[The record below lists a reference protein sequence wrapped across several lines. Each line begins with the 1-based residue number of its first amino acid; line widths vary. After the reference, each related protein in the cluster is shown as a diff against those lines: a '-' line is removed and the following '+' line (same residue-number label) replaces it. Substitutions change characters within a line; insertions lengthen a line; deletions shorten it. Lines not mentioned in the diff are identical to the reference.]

1 MALSKKAGKN
11 IASLINSLNVAN
23 TYCSRYAVKGDFDT
37 FRVFFKSQCYNAVA
51 LADLGIELPAI
62 EYYRARLDSTPE
74 EFEAH
79 ARQSFEYE
87 RSCLKA

>member
-11 IASLINSLNVAN
+11 IASLINSFHVAVSH
-23 TYCSRYAVKGDFDT
+23 CSRFAAKGDFEN
-37 FRVFFKSQCYNAVA
+37 FRVFLKSQCRNAVA

-62 EYYRARLDSTPE
+62 EFYRARLDSTPE
-74 EFEAH
+74 EFEVL
-79 ARQSFEYE
+79 ARSAFEYE